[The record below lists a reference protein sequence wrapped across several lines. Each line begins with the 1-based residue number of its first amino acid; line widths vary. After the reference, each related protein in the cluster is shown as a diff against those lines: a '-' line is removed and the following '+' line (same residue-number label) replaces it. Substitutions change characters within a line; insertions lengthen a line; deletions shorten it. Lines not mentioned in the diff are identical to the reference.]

1 MSSVRSVTVKLQSQV
16 GSELFFGKPV
26 LSKKRPEQTHDDF
39 EDSVWPEKLHR
50 NEDGQLFWPPFALK
64 NALEEAGKFLSM
76 KIPGEGKKTY
86 TDRFRKGV
94 LVVDP
99 IMLCLADGTVA
110 TIDDI
115 LPRRLFVPSDG
126 KRGGPKRVVRI
137 FPSLP
142 QWQGQATIHVLD
154 EKIGDDVLAKH
165 LECVGSFIGFGSM
178 RVGNGGIAGRFTVD
192 V

>member
-1 MSSVRSVTVKLQSQV
+1 MSSVRSVTVKLQSQI

-39 EDSVWPEKLHR
+39 EDAVWPEKLHR
-50 NEDGQLFWPPFALK
+50 NDDGQLYWPPFALK

-76 KIPGEGKKTY
+76 KIPGEGKKTF
-86 TDRFRKGV
+86 TDRLRKGV
-94 LVVDP
+94 LVVEP
-99 IMLCLADGTVA
+99 IMLCIPDGTPA

-126 KRGGPKRVVRI
+126 KRGGPKRVVRV

-142 QWQGQATIHVLD
+142 QWKGQAVVHVLD
-154 EKIGDDVLAKH
+154 EKIGDEVLAKH
-165 LECVGSFIGFGSM
+165 LECVGNFVGFGSM
-178 RVGNGGIAGRFTVD
+178 RVGNGGVAGRFTID
-192 V
+192 I